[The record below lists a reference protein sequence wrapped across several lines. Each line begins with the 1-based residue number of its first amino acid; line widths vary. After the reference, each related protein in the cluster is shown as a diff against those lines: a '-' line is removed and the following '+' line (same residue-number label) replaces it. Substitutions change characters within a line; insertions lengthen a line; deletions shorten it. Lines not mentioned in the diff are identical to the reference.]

1 MSANADSPRPQTWD
15 QRVLA
20 LIDAGLDESQIDE
33 NLALTP
39 TERIRK
45 MARFLALA
53 QQLRR
58 ATAGGLRSDPDRA

>member
-1 MSANADSPRPQTWD
+1 MDATGGSNRLPTWD

-20 LIDAGLDESQIDE
+20 QIDAGLDESQIEE

-45 MARFLALA
+45 MTRFLALA

>member
-1 MSANADSPRPQTWD
+1 MDANGKPIRSPTWD

-20 LIDAGLDESQIDE
+20 QIDAGVDESQIDE

>member
-1 MSANADSPRPQTWD
+1 MDATGSADRSPTWD

-20 LIDAGLDESQIDE
+20 QIDAGLDESQIDE

-45 MARFLALA
+45 MTRFLALA

>member
-1 MSANADSPRPQTWD
+1 MDANGKPIRSPTWD

-20 LIDAGLDESQIDE
+20 QIDAGVDESQIDE

-45 MARFLALA
+45 MSRFLALA

-58 ATAGGLRSDPDRA
+58 ATASELRSDPDRA